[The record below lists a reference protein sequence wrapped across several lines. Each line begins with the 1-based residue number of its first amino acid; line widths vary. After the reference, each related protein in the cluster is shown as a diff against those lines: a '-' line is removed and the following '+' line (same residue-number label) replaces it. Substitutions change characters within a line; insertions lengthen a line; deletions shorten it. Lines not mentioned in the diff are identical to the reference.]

1 MYIRRSEF
9 QHMILEEGTFSK
21 QTTYSI
27 FKGKDPHDDD
37 QADMQKYSP
46 SLANRVLVLNQSYEP
61 ISVCS
66 AKKAFLLIFLLKA
79 DLVAEREDRVLRS
92 VNATY
97 PYPSVIR
104 LSSYIRVRFK
114 NVELSRRN
122 ILRRDNNQCQYCGK
136 ITTPLTLDH
145 IIPRSRGGMDTW
157 DNLVTACI
165 RCNNRKGNQTPEEAG
180 IKLAKQPRKPHHVIF
195 LKNFMG
201 KVDVAWKPYLFLD

>member
-145 IIPRSRGGMDTW
+145 IIPRSSGGMDTW

-201 KVDVAWKPYLFLD
+201 KVDEAWKPYLFLD

>member
-1 MYIRRSEF
+1 MDF
-9 QHMILEEGTFSK
+9 FTVQFSK

-201 KVDVAWKPYLFLD
+201 KVDEAWKPYLFLD

>member
-1 MYIRRSEF
+1 M
-9 QHMILEEGTFSK
+9 EEGTFSK
-21 QTTYSI
+21 QSTYGI
-27 FKGKDPHDDD
+27 HKGKDPHDDD
-37 QADMQKYSP
+37 QADMQEHSP

-104 LSSYIRVRFK
+104 LSSYIRVKFK
-114 NVELSRRN
+114 NIELSRRN

-136 ITTPLTLDH
+136 TTAPLTLDH

-180 IKLAKQPRKPHHVIF
+180 MKLAKQPRKPHHVIF

-201 KVDVAWKPYLFLD
+201 KVDEAWKPYLFLD

>member
-79 DLVAEREDRVLRS
+79 DPVAEREDRVLRS

-201 KVDVAWKPYLFLD
+201 KVDEAWKPYLFLD

>member
-1 MYIRRSEF
+1 
-9 QHMILEEGTFSK
+9 
-21 QTTYSI
+21 
-27 FKGKDPHDDD
+27 
-37 QADMQKYSP
+37 MQEYSP

-66 AKKAFLLIFLLKA
+66 AKKAFLLIYLLKA

-104 LSSYIRVRFK
+104 LSTYIRVKFK
-114 NVELSRRN
+114 NIELSRRN

-136 ITTPLTLDH
+136 ISSPLTLDH

-157 DNLVTACI
+157 DNLVTACV

-180 IKLAKQPRKPHHVIF
+180 MKLAKQPRKPHHVIF

-201 KVDVAWKPYLFLD
+201 KVDEAWKPYLFLD

>member
-1 MYIRRSEF
+1 MYIRGSEL
-9 QHMILEEGTFSK
+9 QYMILEEGTFSK
-21 QTTYSI
+21 HTTYGI

-37 QADMQKYSP
+37 QAVMQEHSP

-66 AKKAFLLIFLLKA
+66 AKKAFLLVYLLKA

-104 LSSYIRVRFK
+104 LSSYIRVKFK
-114 NVELSRRN
+114 NIELSRRN

-136 ITTPLTLDH
+136 ISSPLTLDH

-157 DNLVTACI
+157 DNLVTACV

-180 IKLAKQPRKPHHVIF
+180 MKLAKQPRKPHHVIF

-201 KVDVAWKPYLFLD
+201 KVDEAWKPYLFLD

>member
-1 MYIRRSEF
+1 
-9 QHMILEEGTFSK
+9 MILEEGTFSK

-201 KVDVAWKPYLFLD
+201 KVDEAWKPYLFLD

>member
-1 MYIRRSEF
+1 MYIRGSEL
-9 QHMILEEGTFSK
+9 QHIILEEGTFSK
-21 QTTYSI
+21 QTTYGI
-27 FKGKDPHDDD
+27 HKGKDPHDDD
-37 QADMQKYSP
+37 QADMQEHSP

-92 VNATY
+92 VHATY

-104 LSSYIRVRFK
+104 LSSYIRVKFK

-136 ITTPLTLDH
+136 TTAPLTLDH

-180 IKLAKQPRKPHHVIF
+180 MKLAKQPRKPHHVIF

-201 KVDVAWKPYLFLD
+201 KVDEAWKPYLFLD

>member
-201 KVDVAWKPYLFLD
+201 KVDEAWKPYLFLD

>member
-1 MYIRRSEF
+1 V
-9 QHMILEEGTFSK
+9 Q
-21 QTTYSI
+21 Q
-27 FKGKDPHDDD
+27 PN
-37 QADMQKYSP
+37 SP

-66 AKKAFLLIFLLKA
+66 AKKAFLLIYLLKA
-79 DLVAEREDRVLRS
+79 DLVAERHDRMLRS
-92 VNATY
+92 VNASY

-114 NVELSRRN
+114 HIELSRRN
-122 ILRRDNNQCQYCGK
+122 ILRRDNHQCQYCGK
-136 ITTPLTLDH
+136 TTPPLTLDH
-145 IIPRSRGGMDTW
+145 VIPRSRGGMDTW

-180 IKLAKQPRKPHHVIF
+180 LKLAKQPRKPHHVTF

-201 KVDVAWKPYLFLD
+201 KVDEAWKPYLFLD

>member
-1 MYIRRSEF
+1 MYIRGSEL
-9 QHMILEEGTFSK
+9 QHIILEEGTFSK
-21 QTTYSI
+21 QTTYGI
-27 FKGKDPHDDD
+27 HKGKDPHDDD
-37 QADMQKYSP
+37 QADMQEHSP

-92 VNATY
+92 VHATY

-104 LSSYIRVRFK
+104 LSSYIRVKFK

-136 ITTPLTLDH
+136 TTTPLTLDH

-157 DNLVTACI
+157 DNLVIACI

-180 IKLAKQPRKPHHVIF
+180 MKLAKQPRKPHHVIF

-201 KVDVAWKPYLFLD
+201 KVDEAWKPYLFLD